1 MERFAVVGLV
11 VILATGAFGQ
21 DACSSSPCA
30 NTDTCHLRN
39 SPEGYVCQCTIPNR
53 SGYDCN
59 TPSDSQEV
67 FTCYG
72 TDCRTGNFSSNNYP
86 NIYPNRYR
94 ALYLIY
100 VPGAN
105 GFTFTFDSPFAIEMN
120 KDELYVG
127 AGLNVD
133 FQAIQTDMVNEN
145 GDVFFFQGD
154 QAPAPFTVTGTD
166 TIWMYF
172 LTDKNIPQQGFRV
185 RWVVRDNSPPLIT
198 GCPGNLDL
206 TTTNPNGDTVT
217 WTPPQATDVNMFSTS
232 ATHQPGQ
239 FFSLGTTQVTYT
251 FTDTLALS
259 STCVFTVTQTFLDII
274 PPVVTCPENIA
285 FEVPFGANGRQVT
298 WQQPTV
304 TDNSGNFFFVSSS
317 NNPNDF
323 FSPGST
329 IVTYTYRDNS
339 NNQNSCSFTVL
350 ITAAVDNIPPVVT
363 CPDNI
368 AFEVPFGGTGRQVT
382 WQQPTVSDN
391 SGNFFFVSSTNN
403 PNDFFSVGSTI
414 VTYTYRDNSNN
425 QNSCSFT
432 VLITA
437 AVDNIP
443 PVVTC
448 PDNIGFEL
456 PFGANGRQV
465 TWQQPTVTDNSGNF
479 FFVSSSNNP
488 NDFFSV
494 GSTIVTYT
502 YRDNSNNQN
511 SCSFT
516 VLITAAVDITPPVV
530 TCPDN
535 IAFEVPFGANG
546 RQVTWQLPTVT
557 DNSGNFFFV
566 TSTNNPNDFFNVG
579 SNLVTYTYRDAAN
592 NVNICSFTVLITTAV
607 DNIPPVVTCPDNIAF
622 EVPFGGTGRQVTW
635 QQPTVTD
642 NSGNFFFVSSSNN
655 PNDFFSVGSNI
666 VTYTYRDAASN
677 QNSCSFT
684 VLITAAVD
692 NIPPVVT
699 CPDNIAFEVPFGGT
713 GRQVTWQ
720 LPTVTDNSG
729 NFFFVS
735 SSNNPNDFFSVGS
748 NIVTYTYRDAASN
761 QNSCSFTVLI
771 TAAVDNIPP
780 VVTCPDNIAFEVPFG
795 GTGRQVTWQLPTVS
809 DNSGNFFFVSS
820 SNNPNDFFS
829 VGSNLVTY
837 TYSDDAGNRN
847 SCSFTVLITAAV
859 DNIPPVVTC
868 PDNIAFEV
876 PFGATGRLVTW
887 QQPTVSDN
895 SGNFFFVSSS
905 NNPNDFFS
913 VGSTI
918 VTYTYRDNSNNQN
931 SCSFT
936 VLITAAVDNIP
947 PVVTCPD
954 NIAFEVPFGGTG
966 RQVTWQ
972 LPTVTDNS
980 GNFFFVSS
988 SNNPNDFFSVGS
1000 NIVTYTYRDN
1010 SNNQNSC
1017 SFTVLITA
1025 AVDNIPPVVTCPDNI
1040 AFEVPFGAT
1049 GRQVTWQLPTVSDN
1063 SGNFFFVSS
1072 SNNPNDFFSVRSNLV
1087 TYTYSDDAGNR
1098 NSCSFTVLI
1107 TAAVDNIPP
1116 VVACP
1121 DNIAFEVPF
1130 GANGRQVTWQQ
1141 PTVTDNSGNFFF
1153 VSSSNN
1159 PNDFFSV
1166 GSTIVTYTYRDN
1178 SNNQNSC
1185 SFTVL
1190 ITAAVDNIPPV
1201 VTCPDNIAFEVPFG
1215 GTGRQ
1220 VTWQLPTVSDN
1231 SGNFFFV
1238 SSSNNPNDFF
1248 SVGSNLVT
1256 YTYSDDAGN
1265 RNSCSFTVLIT
1276 AAVDNIPPVVT
1287 CPDNIAFEVPFG
1299 ATGRLVTWQQPTV
1312 TDNSGNFFFVSSSN
1326 NPNDFFSVGSTI
1338 VTYTYRDNSNNQ
1350 NSCSFTVLITAAVDN
1365 IPPVVTCPDNIAFE
1379 VPFGGTGRQVTWQL
1393 PTVSD
1398 NSGNFFFV
1406 SSSNNP
1412 NDFFSVGSNSVTY
1425 TYSDDAGNRNSCS
1438 FTVLITAA
1446 VDNIPPVVACPDN
1459 IAFEVPFGA
1468 NGRQVTWQQPT
1479 VTDNSGNFFFVSSSN
1494 NPNDFFSVG
1503 STIVTYTYRDNSNNQ
1518 NSCSFTVLITAAVD
1532 NIPPVVTCPDNIAF
1546 EVPFGGTGRQ
1556 VTWQLPTVSDNSGN
1570 FFFVSSSNNPNDFF
1584 SVGSNSV
1591 TYTYSDD
1598 AGNRNS
1604 CSFTVLITAAVDNIP
1619 PVVTCPDN
1627 IAFEVPFGATGRLVT
1642 WQQPTVSDNSGNFF
1656 FVSSSNN
1663 PNDFFSVGSTIV
1675 TYTYRD
1681 NSNNQNSCSFTVLIT
1696 AAVDNIPPVVTCPD
1710 NIAFE
1715 VPFGGTGRQV
1725 TWQLPTVSDNSGN
1738 FFFVSSSNNPND
1750 FFSVG
1755 SNLVT
1760 YTYSDDAGNRNSC
1773 SFTVLITAAVD
1784 NIPPVV
1790 TCPDNI
1796 NFEVPFGG
1804 TGRQVTWQL
1813 PTVTDNSGNFFFV
1826 SSTNNP
1832 NDFFS
1837 VGSNIVTYTYRDNS
1851 NNQNS
1856 CSFTVLITAAVDNI
1870 PPVVTCPDNIAFE
1883 VPFGGTGRQVTWQLP
1898 TVSDNSGNFF
1908 FVSSSNNPNDF
1919 FSVGSNSVTYT
1930 YSDDAGN
1937 RNSCSFT
1944 VLITAAVDNIPP
1956 VVTCPDNIAFEVPFG
1971 ATGRQVT
1978 WQLPTV
1984 SDNSG
1989 NFFFVSSSN
1998 NPNDFFSVRS
2008 NLVTYTYSDDAG
2020 NRNSCSFTVL
2030 ITAAVD
2036 NIPPVVACPDNIAFE
2051 VPFGANGRQVTWQ
2064 QPTVTD
2070 NSGNFFFVSS
2080 SNNPNDFFSVG
2091 STIVTYTYRDNSNN
2105 QNSCSFT
2112 VLITAA
2118 VDNIPPVV
2126 TCPDNIAFEVPF
2138 GGTGRQV
2145 TWQLPTVSDNSGNF
2159 FFVSSSNNPNDFFS
2173 VGSNSV
2179 TYTYSDDAGNRN
2191 SCSFTVLIT
2200 AAVDNIPPVVT
2211 CPDNIAFEVPFGATG
2226 RLVTWQQPTVTDNS
2240 GNFFFVSSSNNPNDF
2255 FSVGSNIVT
2264 YTYRDN
2270 SNNQNSCS
2278 FTVLITA
2285 AVDNIPP
2292 VVTCPDNIAFEVP
2305 FGANGRQ
2312 VTWQLP
2318 TVTDNSGNFFFVS
2331 SSNNPNDFFS
2341 VRSNLVTYTYSD
2353 DAGNRNSCSFTVL
2366 ITAEVD
2372 NIPPVVTCPDNIAF
2386 EVPFGANG
2394 RQVTWQ
2400 QPTVSDNSG
2409 NFFFVSS
2416 TNNPNDFFSVGSNIV
2431 TYTYRDAASNQNS
2444 CSFTVL
2450 ITAAV
2455 DNIPPVVTCPDNI
2468 AFEVPF
2474 GANGR
2479 QVTWQLPTVT
2489 DNSGNFFFVSSS
2501 NNPNDFFSVRSNLVT
2516 YTYSDD
2522 AGNRNSC
2529 SFTVLITA
2537 EVDNI
2542 PPVVTC
2548 PDNIAFEVPFGGTG
2562 RQVTWQQPT
2571 VSDNSGNFFFV
2582 SSTNNPNDF
2591 FSVGSNIVTYT
2602 YRDAAS
2608 NQNSCSFT
2616 VLITAAVDNIP
2627 PVVTCPDNINF
2638 EVPFG
2643 GTGRQVTWQQ
2653 PTVSDNSGNFFFVS
2667 STNNPNDFFSVGSNI
2682 VTYTYSD
2689 DAGNRNSCSFTV
2701 LITAEVDNIPPV
2713 VTCPDNIAFEVPFGG
2728 TGRQVTWQQPT
2739 VSDNSGN
2746 FFFVSSTNNP
2756 NDFFSVGSNIVTYT
2770 YRDAASNQNS
2780 CSFTVLITAAVDN
2793 IPPVVTCPDNI
2804 NFEVPFGGTGRQVTW
2819 QQPTVS
2825 DNSGNFFFVSSTNN
2839 PNDFFSVGS
2848 NIVTYTYR
2856 DAASNQNSCS
2866 FTVLITAEVDN
2877 IPPVVTCPDNIAFEV
2892 PFGGTGRQVT
2902 WQQPTVSDN
2911 SGNFF
2916 FVSSTNN
2923 PNDFFSVGSNIVTYT
2938 YRDAASNQNSC
2949 SFTVLITAAV
2959 DNIPPVV
2966 TCPDNINF
2974 EVPFGGT
2981 GRQVTWQQPTVSDN
2995 SGNFFFVSST
3005 NNPNDFFSVGST
3017 IVTYTYRDAA
3027 SNQNSCSFTVLITAA
3042 VDNIPPVVT
3051 CPDNIN
3057 FEVPFGGTG
3066 RQVTWQQPTVSDNSG
3081 NFFFVSSTNNPNDF
3095 FSVGSN
3101 IVTYTY
3107 RDNSNNQN
3115 SCSFTVLI
3123 TAAVDNVDPVI
3134 TCPPDINQQV
3144 TSGSENGAQI
3154 RWAMPTATDNTGIPP
3169 VVTLSS
3175 DPSQIPNSLF
3185 IFGSH
3190 NISYTATDLAGN
3202 QAMCTFT
3209 ITVVDR
3215 ISPIVN
3221 CPADLTFTI
3230 PLGTSGRTVSWS
3242 LPTVT
3247 DNAGVYTHVSST
3259 HNPNDF
3265 FRVGSTRVTYTYQ
3278 DASNNVASCN
3288 FNIVI
3293 NQVDVTPP
3301 YLVTC
3306 PADIM
3311 INLPGGDAPVRVD
3324 FDVPT
3329 AQDNSGTATL
3339 VSNNFSPNDLFPL
3352 GRTVVMYRFADAAGN
3367 SVTCSFAVEVN
3378 EVSNPCLSQPC
3389 RNGGACVPITTTSYQ
3404 CVCPS
3409 CYSGDFCQLAADA
3422 CQNNGCLNGAN
3433 CVAFPGSCTQYQCEC
3448 SNCFFGRFC
3457 ENNVDNCENNQCSNG
3472 AVCATNTD
3480 CTLYTCHCPP
3490 CFTGQFCTV
3499 PVTSCLT
3506 SNCMNGGV
3514 CQQTSLNPFSC
3525 NEYTCTCT
3533 GCFTGQWCEQ
3543 PRQACNPNPCNNGG
3557 LCTNVQNNCLAYTC
3571 MCVGCFTGF
3580 NCEIPITNPC
3590 QQNPCQNGGNCQN
3603 EVGNC
3608 ASYSC
3613 QCPLT
3618 HTGVNCE
3625 LTITVNPNPCNSF
3638 PCLNGATCLTMDG
3651 THYICMCINGF
3662 VGLNCETPSVNLP
3675 QLERCTNSQCNNG
3688 GTCYNSY
3695 NSKSGQNVQSGQYS
3709 CVCAQGFTGINC
3721 NIATVSQPSLDICS
3735 ITTRPA
3741 CEQGARCLN
3750 DYHSYDADVDYFCD
3764 CPVGYIGHNCETSS
3778 INPCTS
3784 GPCQNGGQCSGFN
3797 TYFTCQCTSE
3807 FTGPTCE
3814 MPFGDTTSPVITGC
3828 PTSVTRNVSPG
3839 TTMTIVTWVPP
3850 QSTDNSGTSTL
3861 AFVTN
3866 QPNTLF
3872 PVGVTAVSYLFQDP
3886 SNNYA
3891 VCAFYVT
3898 VTSGSGD
3905 NLPPVVNNCP
3915 VQGVVQTA
3923 PQGTTSAVVTWNEP
3937 SATDNSGGFVQR
3949 SSNRS
3954 PGQNFPLGV
3963 TEITY
3968 TFTDPSGNQA
3978 FCRFTVTVTSVG
3990 DSVPPVVSGC
4000 PTEDVTGTVLQGAS
4014 TAVVSW
4020 TAPTATDNSGGFVS
4034 VVSNRSPGQS
4044 FNIGMTA
4051 IQYTFT
4057 DPSGNPAFCRF
4068 TVTVSSGGDTTPPV
4082 VTGCPTQGVTAV
4094 AQQGATSATVNWSV
4108 PRATDNS
4115 GGFVAVTSNRSP
4127 GQMFSLGMTQVEYVF
4142 TDLSGN
4148 QAFCRFAVVVI
4159 AAGGDTT
4166 PPVIS
4171 GCPSSASAVA
4181 PQGSTTAT
4189 VTWNEPTATDN
4200 SGGNVLRT
4208 STHFPGQSYQ
4218 VGMTM
4223 ITYTFTDPSGNQAF
4237 CNFVVTVSTSSGGDQ
4252 PPVITGCPT
4261 GVTGVLSPGM
4271 NTGTATWTPPQA
4283 TDDDGLPVSVG
4294 FTAAPG
4300 QPFSI
4305 GQTEVRYFFADST
4318 GNVATCMFFVTITDG
4333 SGGDTIPPVIS
4344 GCPQSATGVVPQ
4356 GSTSVSVT
4364 WVEPT
4369 ATDNSGGPVQRTSD
4383 RSPGQTFGLGSTQV
4397 TYTFTDQSGNQAF
4410 CQFTVTVTS
4419 GGGGDTIPPVISGC
4433 PPGAS
4438 AVAPQGQTS
4447 AVVTWNE
4454 PTATDNSG
4462 GNVQRS
4468 SNRSPGESF
4477 SVGMTMITYTFTDQ
4491 SGNQATCTFAVT
4503 VSTGSGGNQPPVITG
4518 CPQGV
4523 TGVLTPGMNTGT
4535 ATWTPPQATDDDGL
4549 PVSEGSTAAPG
4560 QSFPLGQTEVRYF
4573 FGDSTGNVATCI
4585 FFVTITGGSGGDTIP
4600 PVISG
4605 CPSGATAVAPQ
4616 GQTSASVTWNEPT
4629 ATDNSGGNV
4638 QRSSNRSPGQTF
4650 GLGSTQVTYT
4660 FTDPSGNQATCRFT
4674 VTVTSGGSGGDT
4686 IPPVIS
4692 GCPSG
4697 ATGVASQGSNVA
4709 TVTWVEPTATDNS
4722 GGNVQRSSD
4731 RSPGQSFGLGSTQ
4744 VTYTFTD
4751 PSGNQATCRFIVN
4764 VISGGDTIPPV
4775 ISGCPSGASAVAP
4788 QGQTLATVTWN
4799 EPTATDNSG
4808 GNVQRSSNRSPGQTF
4823 GLGSTQVTYTF
4834 TDPSGNQATCRFT
4847 VTVTSGGSGGDTI
4860 PPVISGCPSGATGVA
4875 SQGSNVA
4882 TVTWVEPTATD
4893 NSGGNV
4899 QRSSDRSPGQS
4910 FGLGST
4916 QVTYTFTDP
4925 SGNQATCRFIVN
4937 VISGGDTIPPVISGC
4952 PSGASA
4958 VAPQGQTLATVT
4970 WNEPTATDNSG
4981 GNVQR
4986 SSNRSPGQTFGLG
4999 STQVTYT
5006 FTDPSGNQAI
5016 CQFPVTVT
5024 SGSGGDTTPPVIT
5037 NCPLTVSGVTDPGL
5051 NTGKASWTEPQA
5063 TDNSGLPVRVAR
5075 SHFPESTFPLGQT
5088 EVQYIFTDTS
5098 DNQAICA
5105 FTVTITGGSGG
5116 DNIPPVISGCP
5127 SGATGVASQGS
5138 NIATVTWVEPTATDN
5153 SGGNVQR
5160 SSNRS
5165 PGQTFGL
5172 GSTQVTY
5179 TFTDPSGNQA
5189 TCRFTVTVTAAVQG
5203 PSISCP
5209 ASVTGFTRSN
5219 NQRVEL
5225 SWTAPTVSGGSGQT
5239 SVTANPNSYPA
5250 YTGMFS
5256 VGSTSIV
5263 YTVTDAL
5270 GNQNTCTVRL
5280 NVILDNQPPTY
5291 TGCPGGRTAV
5301 LPTGSSTVV
5310 VTWTEPIAQDNNG
5323 VARTDQTHQPGS
5335 SFSAGLSTVMYT
5347 FTDVAGNQAVCE
5359 FTVTVTT
5366 SVTPTPCSSNPCAPP
5381 LSCFFT
5387 ADSYICIDQ
5396 SAGRRKRDTG
5406 IDDVEDVEYCPCENG
5421 GLCVKSSSDV
5431 NSFYCVC
5438 PHGFNGIL
5446 CADVIAD
5453 VSVCDPNP
5461 CGNNGTCNP
5470 HLNNKI
5476 GFECICKP
5484 GWKGMH
5490 CLERGDQMSQHDMQ
5504 EYTDGHNILTWSLV
5518 AFASALCTVII
5529 MMAALFCRLLAPRL
5543 GNRKLRNDEITIVH

>member
-780 VVTCPDNIAFEVPFG
+780 VVTCPDNIGFEVPFGGTGRQVTWQQPTVTDNSGNFFFVSSSNNPNDFFSVGSNIVTYTYRDNSNNQNSCSFTVLITAAVDNIPPVVTCPDNIAFEVPFG

-1518 NSCSFTVLITAAVD
+1518 
-1532 NIPPVVTCPDNIAF
+1532 
-1546 EVPFGGTGRQ
+1546 
-1556 VTWQLPTVSDNSGN
+1556 
-1570 FFFVSSSNNPNDFF
+1570 
-1584 SVGSNSV
+1584 
-1591 TYTYSDD
+1591 
-1598 AGNRNS
+1598 
-1604 CSFTVLITAAVDNIP
+1604 
-1619 PVVTCPDN
+1619 
-1627 IAFEVPFGATGRLVT
+1627 
-1642 WQQPTVSDNSGNFF
+1642 
-1656 FVSSSNN
+1656 
-1663 PNDFFSVGSTIV
+1663 
-1675 TYTYRD
+1675 
-1681 NSNNQNSCSFTVLIT
+1681 
-1696 AAVDNIPPVVTCPD
+1696 
-1710 NIAFE
+1710 
-1715 VPFGGTGRQV
+1715 
-1725 TWQLPTVSDNSGN
+1725 
-1738 FFFVSSSNNPND
+1738 
-1750 FFSVG
+1750 
-1755 SNLVT
+1755 
-1760 YTYSDDAGNRNSC
+1760 NSC

>member
-516 VLITAAVDITPPVV
+516 VLITAAVD
-530 TCPDN
+530 
-535 IAFEVPFGANG
+535 
-546 RQVTWQLPTVT
+546 
-557 DNSGNFFFV
+557 
-566 TSTNNPNDFFNVG
+566 
-579 SNLVTYTYRDAAN
+579 
-592 NVNICSFTVLITTAV
+592 
-607 DNIPPVVTCPDNIAF
+607 NIPPVVTCPDNIGF

-666 VTYTYRDAASN
+666 VTYTYRDNSN
-677 QNSCSFT
+677 
-684 VLITAAVD
+684 
-692 NIPPVVT
+692 
-699 CPDNIAFEVPFGGT
+699 
-713 GRQVTWQ
+713 
-720 LPTVTDNSG
+720 
-729 NFFFVS
+729 
-735 SSNNPNDFFSVGS
+735 
-748 NIVTYTYRDAASN
+748 N

>member
-748 NIVTYTYRDAASN
+748 NIVTYTYRDAASNQNSCSFTVLITAAVDNIPPVVTCPDNIGFEVPFGGTGRQVTWQQPTVTDNSGNFFFVSSSNNPNDFFSVGSNIVTYTYRDNSNN

-2285 AVDNIPP
+2285 A
-2292 VVTCPDNIAFEVP
+2292 
-2305 FGANGRQ
+2305 
-2312 VTWQLP
+2312 
-2318 TVTDNSGNFFFVS
+2318 
-2331 SSNNPNDFFS
+2331 
-2341 VRSNLVTYTYSD
+2341 
-2353 DAGNRNSCSFTVL
+2353 
-2366 ITAEVD
+2366 
-2372 NIPPVVTCPDNIAF
+2372 
-2386 EVPFGANG
+2386 
-2394 RQVTWQ
+2394 
-2400 QPTVSDNSG
+2400 
-2409 NFFFVSS
+2409 
-2416 TNNPNDFFSVGSNIV
+2416 
-2431 TYTYRDAASNQNS
+2431 
-2444 CSFTVL
+2444 
-2450 ITAAV
+2450 
-2455 DNIPPVVTCPDNI
+2455 
-2468 AFEVPF
+2468 
-2474 GANGR
+2474 
-2479 QVTWQLPTVT
+2479 
-2489 DNSGNFFFVSSS
+2489 
-2501 NNPNDFFSVRSNLVT
+2501 
-2516 YTYSDD
+2516 
-2522 AGNRNSC
+2522 
-2529 SFTVLITA
+2529 
-2537 EVDNI
+2537 VDNI

>member
-748 NIVTYTYRDAASN
+748 NIVTYTYRDAASNQNSCSFTVLITAAVDNIPPVVTCPDNIGFEVPFGGTGRQVTWQQPTVTDNSGNFFFVSSSNNPNDFFSVGSNIVTYTYRDNSNN

-2270 SNNQNSCS
+2270 SN
-2278 FTVLITA
+2278 
-2285 AVDNIPP
+2285 
-2292 VVTCPDNIAFEVP
+2292 
-2305 FGANGRQ
+2305 
-2312 VTWQLP
+2312 
-2318 TVTDNSGNFFFVS
+2318 
-2331 SSNNPNDFFS
+2331 
-2341 VRSNLVTYTYSD
+2341 
-2353 DAGNRNSCSFTVL
+2353 
-2366 ITAEVD
+2366 
-2372 NIPPVVTCPDNIAF
+2372 
-2386 EVPFGANG
+2386 
-2394 RQVTWQ
+2394 
-2400 QPTVSDNSG
+2400 
-2409 NFFFVSS
+2409 
-2416 TNNPNDFFSVGSNIV
+2416 
-2431 TYTYRDAASNQNS
+2431 
-2444 CSFTVL
+2444 
-2450 ITAAV
+2450 
-2455 DNIPPVVTCPDNI
+2455 
-2468 AFEVPF
+2468 
-2474 GANGR
+2474 
-2479 QVTWQLPTVT
+2479 
-2489 DNSGNFFFVSSS
+2489 
-2501 NNPNDFFSVRSNLVT
+2501 
-2516 YTYSDD
+2516 
-2522 AGNRNSC
+2522 
-2529 SFTVLITA
+2529 
-2537 EVDNI
+2537 
-2542 PPVVTC
+2542 
-2548 PDNIAFEVPFGGTG
+2548 
-2562 RQVTWQQPT
+2562 
-2571 VSDNSGNFFFV
+2571 
-2582 SSTNNPNDF
+2582 
-2591 FSVGSNIVTYT
+2591 
-2602 YRDAAS
+2602 

>member
-748 NIVTYTYRDAASN
+748 NIVTYTYRDAAS
-761 QNSCSFTVLI
+761 
-771 TAAVDNIPP
+771 
-780 VVTCPDNIAFEVPFG
+780 
-795 GTGRQVTWQLPTVS
+795 
-809 DNSGNFFFVSS
+809 
-820 SNNPNDFFS
+820 
-829 VGSNLVTY
+829 
-837 TYSDDAGNRN
+837 
-847 SCSFTVLITAAV
+847 
-859 DNIPPVVTC
+859 
-868 PDNIAFEV
+868 
-876 PFGATGRLVTW
+876 
-887 QQPTVSDN
+887 
-895 SGNFFFVSSS
+895 
-905 NNPNDFFS
+905 
-913 VGSTI
+913 
-918 VTYTYRDNSNNQN
+918 
-931 SCSFT
+931 
-936 VLITAAVDNIP
+936 
-947 PVVTCPD
+947 
-954 NIAFEVPFGGTG
+954 
-966 RQVTWQ
+966 
-972 LPTVTDNS
+972 
-980 GNFFFVSS
+980 
-988 SNNPNDFFSVGS
+988 
-1000 NIVTYTYRDN
+1000 
-1010 SNNQNSC
+1010 NQNSC

>member
-748 NIVTYTYRDAASN
+748 NIVTYTYRDAASNQNSCSFTVLITAAVDNIPPVVTCPDNIGFEVPFGGTGRQVTWQQPTVTDNSGNFFFVSSSNNPNDFFSVGSNIVTYTYRDNSNN

-3978 FCRFTVTVTSVG
+3978 FCRFTVTVTS
-3990 DSVPPVVSGC
+3990 
-4000 PTEDVTGTVLQGAS
+4000 
-4014 TAVVSW
+4014 
-4020 TAPTATDNSGGFVS
+4020 
-4034 VVSNRSPGQS
+4034 
-4044 FNIGMTA
+4044 
-4051 IQYTFT
+4051 
-4057 DPSGNPAFCRF
+4057 
-4068 TVTVSSGGDTTPPV
+4068 
-4082 VTGCPTQGVTAV
+4082 
-4094 AQQGATSATVNWSV
+4094 
-4108 PRATDNS
+4108 
-4115 GGFVAVTSNRSP
+4115 
-4127 GQMFSLGMTQVEYVF
+4127 
-4142 TDLSGN
+4142 
-4148 QAFCRFAVVVI
+4148 
-4159 AAGGDTT
+4159 
-4166 PPVIS
+4166 
-4171 GCPSSASAVA
+4171 
-4181 PQGSTTAT
+4181 
-4189 VTWNEPTATDN
+4189 
-4200 SGGNVLRT
+4200 
-4208 STHFPGQSYQ
+4208 
-4218 VGMTM
+4218 
-4223 ITYTFTDPSGNQAF
+4223 
-4237 CNFVVTVSTSSGGDQ
+4237 
-4252 PPVITGCPT
+4252 
-4261 GVTGVLSPGM
+4261 
-4271 NTGTATWTPPQA
+4271 
-4283 TDDDGLPVSVG
+4283 
-4294 FTAAPG
+4294 
-4300 QPFSI
+4300 
-4305 GQTEVRYFFADST
+4305 
-4318 GNVATCMFFVTITDG
+4318 
-4333 SGGDTIPPVIS
+4333 
-4344 GCPQSATGVVPQ
+4344 
-4356 GSTSVSVT
+4356 
-4364 WVEPT
+4364 
-4369 ATDNSGGPVQRTSD
+4369 
-4383 RSPGQTFGLGSTQV
+4383 
-4397 TYTFTDQSGNQAF
+4397 
-4410 CQFTVTVTS
+4410 

>member
-748 NIVTYTYRDAASN
+748 NIVTYTYRDAASNQNSCSFTVLITAAVDNIPPVVTCPDNIGFEVPFGGTGRQVTWQQPTVTDNSGNFFFVSSSNNPNDFFSVGSNIVTYTYRDNSNN

-3978 FCRFTVTVTSVG
+3978 FCRFTVTVTS
-3990 DSVPPVVSGC
+3990 
-4000 PTEDVTGTVLQGAS
+4000 
-4014 TAVVSW
+4014 
-4020 TAPTATDNSGGFVS
+4020 
-4034 VVSNRSPGQS
+4034 
-4044 FNIGMTA
+4044 
-4051 IQYTFT
+4051 
-4057 DPSGNPAFCRF
+4057 
-4068 TVTVSSGGDTTPPV
+4068 
-4082 VTGCPTQGVTAV
+4082 
-4094 AQQGATSATVNWSV
+4094 
-4108 PRATDNS
+4108 
-4115 GGFVAVTSNRSP
+4115 
-4127 GQMFSLGMTQVEYVF
+4127 
-4142 TDLSGN
+4142 
-4148 QAFCRFAVVVI
+4148 
-4159 AAGGDTT
+4159 
-4166 PPVIS
+4166 
-4171 GCPSSASAVA
+4171 
-4181 PQGSTTAT
+4181 
-4189 VTWNEPTATDN
+4189 
-4200 SGGNVLRT
+4200 
-4208 STHFPGQSYQ
+4208 
-4218 VGMTM
+4218 
-4223 ITYTFTDPSGNQAF
+4223 
-4237 CNFVVTVSTSSGGDQ
+4237 
-4252 PPVITGCPT
+4252 
-4261 GVTGVLSPGM
+4261 
-4271 NTGTATWTPPQA
+4271 
-4283 TDDDGLPVSVG
+4283 
-4294 FTAAPG
+4294 
-4300 QPFSI
+4300 
-4305 GQTEVRYFFADST
+4305 
-4318 GNVATCMFFVTITDG
+4318 
-4333 SGGDTIPPVIS
+4333 
-4344 GCPQSATGVVPQ
+4344 
-4356 GSTSVSVT
+4356 
-4364 WVEPT
+4364 
-4369 ATDNSGGPVQRTSD
+4369 
-4383 RSPGQTFGLGSTQV
+4383 
-4397 TYTFTDQSGNQAF
+4397 
-4410 CQFTVTVTS
+4410 
-4419 GGGGDTIPPVISGC
+4419 
-4433 PPGAS
+4433 
-4438 AVAPQGQTS
+4438 
-4447 AVVTWNE
+4447 
-4454 PTATDNSG
+4454 
-4462 GNVQRS
+4462 
-4468 SNRSPGESF
+4468 
-4477 SVGMTMITYTFTDQ
+4477 
-4491 SGNQATCTFAVT
+4491 
-4503 VSTGSGGNQPPVITG
+4503 
-4518 CPQGV
+4518 
-4523 TGVLTPGMNTGT
+4523 
-4535 ATWTPPQATDDDGL
+4535 
-4549 PVSEGSTAAPG
+4549 
-4560 QSFPLGQTEVRYF
+4560 
-4573 FGDSTGNVATCI
+4573 
-4585 FFVTITGGSGGDTIP
+4585 
-4600 PVISG
+4600 
-4605 CPSGATAVAPQ
+4605 
-4616 GQTSASVTWNEPT
+4616 
-4629 ATDNSGGNV
+4629 
-4638 QRSSNRSPGQTF
+4638 
-4650 GLGSTQVTYT
+4650 
-4660 FTDPSGNQATCRFT
+4660 
-4674 VTVTSGGSGGDT
+4674 
-4686 IPPVIS
+4686 
-4692 GCPSG
+4692 
-4697 ATGVASQGSNVA
+4697 
-4709 TVTWVEPTATDNS
+4709 
-4722 GGNVQRSSD
+4722 
-4731 RSPGQSFGLGSTQ
+4731 
-4744 VTYTFTD
+4744 
-4751 PSGNQATCRFIVN
+4751 
-4764 VISGGDTIPPV
+4764 
-4775 ISGCPSGASAVAP
+4775 
-4788 QGQTLATVTWN
+4788 
-4799 EPTATDNSG
+4799 
-4808 GNVQRSSNRSPGQTF
+4808 
-4823 GLGSTQVTYTF
+4823 
-4834 TDPSGNQATCRFT
+4834 
-4847 VTVTSGGSGGDTI
+4847 
-4860 PPVISGCPSGATGVA
+4860 
-4875 SQGSNVA
+4875 
-4882 TVTWVEPTATD
+4882 
-4893 NSGGNV
+4893 
-4899 QRSSDRSPGQS
+4899 
-4910 FGLGST
+4910 
-4916 QVTYTFTDP
+4916 
-4925 SGNQATCRFIVN
+4925 
-4937 VISGGDTIPPVISGC
+4937 
-4952 PSGASA
+4952 
-4958 VAPQGQTLATVT
+4958 
-4970 WNEPTATDNSG
+4970 
-4981 GNVQR
+4981 
-4986 SSNRSPGQTFGLG
+4986 
-4999 STQVTYT
+4999 
-5006 FTDPSGNQAI
+5006 
-5016 CQFPVTVT
+5016 
-5024 SGSGGDTTPPVIT
+5024 GSGGDTTPPVIT

>member
-677 QNSCSFT
+677 Q
-684 VLITAAVD
+684 
-692 NIPPVVT
+692 
-699 CPDNIAFEVPFGGT
+699 
-713 GRQVTWQ
+713 
-720 LPTVTDNSG
+720 
-729 NFFFVS
+729 
-735 SSNNPNDFFSVGS
+735 
-748 NIVTYTYRDAASN
+748 
-761 QNSCSFTVLI
+761 
-771 TAAVDNIPP
+771 
-780 VVTCPDNIAFEVPFG
+780 
-795 GTGRQVTWQLPTVS
+795 
-809 DNSGNFFFVSS
+809 
-820 SNNPNDFFS
+820 
-829 VGSNLVTY
+829 
-837 TYSDDAGNRN
+837 N

>member
-748 NIVTYTYRDAASN
+748 NIVTYTYRDAASNQNSCSFTVLITAAVDNIPPVVTCPDNIGFEVPFGGTGRQVTWQQPTVTDNSGNFFFVSSSNNPNDFFSVGSNIVTYTYRDNSNN

-2431 TYTYRDAASNQNS
+2431 TYTYRDAAS
-2444 CSFTVL
+2444 
-2450 ITAAV
+2450 
-2455 DNIPPVVTCPDNI
+2455 
-2468 AFEVPF
+2468 
-2474 GANGR
+2474 
-2479 QVTWQLPTVT
+2479 
-2489 DNSGNFFFVSSS
+2489 
-2501 NNPNDFFSVRSNLVT
+2501 
-2516 YTYSDD
+2516 
-2522 AGNRNSC
+2522 
-2529 SFTVLITA
+2529 
-2537 EVDNI
+2537 
-2542 PPVVTC
+2542 
-2548 PDNIAFEVPFGGTG
+2548 
-2562 RQVTWQQPT
+2562 
-2571 VSDNSGNFFFV
+2571 
-2582 SSTNNPNDF
+2582 
-2591 FSVGSNIVTYT
+2591 
-2602 YRDAAS
+2602 
-2608 NQNSCSFT
+2608 
-2616 VLITAAVDNIP
+2616 
-2627 PVVTCPDNINF
+2627 
-2638 EVPFG
+2638 
-2643 GTGRQVTWQQ
+2643 
-2653 PTVSDNSGNFFFVS
+2653 
-2667 STNNPNDFFSVGSNI
+2667 
-2682 VTYTYSD
+2682 
-2689 DAGNRNSCSFTV
+2689 
-2701 LITAEVDNIPPV
+2701 
-2713 VTCPDNIAFEVPFGG
+2713 
-2728 TGRQVTWQQPT
+2728 
-2739 VSDNSGN
+2739 
-2746 FFFVSSTNNP
+2746 
-2756 NDFFSVGSNIVTYT
+2756 
-2770 YRDAASNQNS
+2770 
-2780 CSFTVLITAAVDN
+2780 
-2793 IPPVVTCPDNI
+2793 
-2804 NFEVPFGGTGRQVTW
+2804 
-2819 QQPTVS
+2819 
-2825 DNSGNFFFVSSTNN
+2825 
-2839 PNDFFSVGS
+2839 
-2848 NIVTYTYR
+2848 
-2856 DAASNQNSCS
+2856 
-2866 FTVLITAEVDN
+2866 
-2877 IPPVVTCPDNIAFEV
+2877 
-2892 PFGGTGRQVT
+2892 
-2902 WQQPTVSDN
+2902 
-2911 SGNFF
+2911 
-2916 FVSSTNN
+2916 
-2923 PNDFFSVGSNIVTYT
+2923 
-2938 YRDAASNQNSC
+2938 
-2949 SFTVLITAAV
+2949 
-2959 DNIPPVV
+2959 
-2966 TCPDNINF
+2966 
-2974 EVPFGGT
+2974 
-2981 GRQVTWQQPTVSDN
+2981 
-2995 SGNFFFVSST
+2995 
-3005 NNPNDFFSVGST
+3005 
-3017 IVTYTYRDAA
+3017 
-3027 SNQNSCSFTVLITAA
+3027 
-3042 VDNIPPVVT
+3042 
-3051 CPDNIN
+3051 
-3057 FEVPFGGTG
+3057 
-3066 RQVTWQQPTVSDNSG
+3066 
-3081 NFFFVSSTNNPNDF
+3081 
-3095 FSVGSN
+3095 
-3101 IVTYTY
+3101 
-3107 RDNSNNQN
+3107 NQN

>member
-748 NIVTYTYRDAASN
+748 NIVTYTYRDAASNQNSCSFTVLITAAVDNIPPVVTCPDNIGFEVPFGGTGRQVTWQQPTVTDNSGNFFFVSSSNNPNDFFSVGSNIVTYTYRDNSNN

-4318 GNVATCMFFVTITDG
+4318 GNVATCMFFVTIT
-4333 SGGDTIPPVIS
+4333 
-4344 GCPQSATGVVPQ
+4344 
-4356 GSTSVSVT
+4356 
-4364 WVEPT
+4364 
-4369 ATDNSGGPVQRTSD
+4369 
-4383 RSPGQTFGLGSTQV
+4383 
-4397 TYTFTDQSGNQAF
+4397 
-4410 CQFTVTVTS
+4410 
-4419 GGGGDTIPPVISGC
+4419 
-4433 PPGAS
+4433 
-4438 AVAPQGQTS
+4438 
-4447 AVVTWNE
+4447 
-4454 PTATDNSG
+4454 
-4462 GNVQRS
+4462 
-4468 SNRSPGESF
+4468 
-4477 SVGMTMITYTFTDQ
+4477 
-4491 SGNQATCTFAVT
+4491 
-4503 VSTGSGGNQPPVITG
+4503 
-4518 CPQGV
+4518 
-4523 TGVLTPGMNTGT
+4523 
-4535 ATWTPPQATDDDGL
+4535 
-4549 PVSEGSTAAPG
+4549 
-4560 QSFPLGQTEVRYF
+4560 
-4573 FGDSTGNVATCI
+4573 
-4585 FFVTITGGSGGDTIP
+4585 GGSGGDTIP

>member
-748 NIVTYTYRDAASN
+748 NIVTYTYRDAASNQNSCSFTVLITAAVDNIPPVVTCPDNIGFEVPFGGTGRQVTWQQPTVTDNSGNFFFVSSSNNPNDFFSVGSNIVTYTYRDNSNN

-2105 QNSCSFT
+2105 Q
-2112 VLITAA
+2112 
-2118 VDNIPPVV
+2118 
-2126 TCPDNIAFEVPF
+2126 
-2138 GGTGRQV
+2138 
-2145 TWQLPTVSDNSGNF
+2145 
-2159 FFVSSSNNPNDFFS
+2159 
-2173 VGSNSV
+2173 
-2179 TYTYSDDAGNRN
+2179 N

>member
-350 ITAAVDNIPPVVT
+350 ITAAVD
-363 CPDNI
+363 
-368 AFEVPFGGTGRQVT
+368 
-382 WQQPTVSDN
+382 
-391 SGNFFFVSSTNN
+391 
-403 PNDFFSVGSTI
+403 
-414 VTYTYRDNSNN
+414 
-425 QNSCSFT
+425 
-432 VLITA
+432 
-437 AVDNIP
+437 
-443 PVVTC
+443 
-448 PDNIGFEL
+448 
-456 PFGANGRQV
+456 
-465 TWQQPTVTDNSGNF
+465 
-479 FFVSSSNNP
+479 
-488 NDFFSV
+488 
-494 GSTIVTYT
+494 
-502 YRDNSNNQN
+502 
-511 SCSFT
+511 
-516 VLITAAVDITPPVV
+516 ITPPVV

-748 NIVTYTYRDAASN
+748 NIVTYTYRDAASNQNSCSFTVLITAAVDNIPPVVTCPDNIGFEVPFGGTGRQVTWQQPTVTDNSGNFFFVSSSNNPNDFFSVGSNIVTYTYRDNSNN